1 MRYECGGATPAPR
14 VNDYKHEM
22 RTLTIIGEAGYRVG
36 SINSFSNA
44 LDLINAKI
52 TDPAD
57 RMTEHDRTELILNAV
72 MSANQ
77 GAVSD
82 DALKE
87 YNRPAAARLYLQP
100 NAGVAAAAGAPPNP
114 PAGARSQQ
122 QVVSAL
128 SKLWDS
134 QVRAGMMMIHGVS
147 RTRVVGGS
155 NSSFLVQCD
164 ACERVAT
171 SRSASVSLA
180 MSRMDLGLVRAHHY
194 HRARQRI
201 PRRLSLHPWCLSLL
215 PS

>member
-1 MRYECGGATPAPR
+1 MTASGQVRSQLKMRWRGSWFVANECGGATPAPR

-82 DALKE
+82 DALTQGIQPSG
-87 YNRPAAARLYLQP
+87 RCAPVPAA
-100 NAGVAAAAGAPPNP
+100 
-114 PAGARSQQ
+114 
-122 QVVSAL
+122 
-128 SKLWDS
+128 
-134 QVRAGMMMIHGVS
+134 
-147 RTRVVGGS
+147 
-155 NSSFLVQCD
+155 
-164 ACERVAT
+164 
-171 SRSASVSLA
+171 
-180 MSRMDLGLVRAHHY
+180 
-194 HRARQRI
+194 QR
-201 PRRLSLHPWCLSLL
+201 RCGCSSLL
-215 PS
+215 RPGTTTSTA